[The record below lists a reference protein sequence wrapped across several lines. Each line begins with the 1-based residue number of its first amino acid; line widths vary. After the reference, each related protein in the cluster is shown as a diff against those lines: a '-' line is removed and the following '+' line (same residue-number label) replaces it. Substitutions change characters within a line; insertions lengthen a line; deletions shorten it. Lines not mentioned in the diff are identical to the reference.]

1 MTAHIITVGDELLI
15 GQVINTN
22 VAWLGEQLTLAGV
35 DVTEALTISDDQP
48 VIEAAIARSWAV
60 ADLVVVTG
68 GLGPTHDDVTREA
81 VAGFLGVPLVFHQD
95 VLDHVAHLFER
106 FKRTMPESNRSQAMA
121 PLGCEVLHNP
131 VGTAPGLWFA
141 GEHRGRKSAL
151 LVVPGV
157 PREMKR
163 IVADH
168 LMPRLATS
176 DSLRTIKHLTI
187 HTLGIGESH
196 LQEQIRDIVATLDPG
211 QRLAYLP
218 DMGSVR
224 LRISSFAKTP
234 EAANRQVESFAA
246 RVQERLGA
254 FVVGIDQDVLEQAV
268 GKLLMARGL
277 TVATAESCT
286 GGLIGDRI
294 TNISGASEYFKGGV
308 IAYCNSVKS
317 TVLGVSEEVLR
328 HEGAVSEQ
336 VAIQMALGVR
346 RLLDADIGLS
356 STGIMGPGGGTP
368 EKPVGT
374 VWIGYADASGA
385 EAQLIETRRERLP
398 NKQYASMA
406 VLDLLRK
413 KLLV

>member
-15 GQVINTN
+15 GQVVNTN

-48 VIEAAIARSWAV
+48 VIEAALERSWAT

-68 GLGPTHDDVTREA
+68 GLGPTNDDVTREA
-81 VAGFLGVPLVFHQD
+81 VAGFLGVPLVFHPD
-95 VLDHVAHLFER
+95 VLENVRRMFAR
-106 FKRTMPESNRSQAMA
+106 FNRTMPESNRSQAMA

-141 GEHRGRKSAL
+141 GAHRGRESIL

-157 PREMKR
+157 PREMMR
-163 IVADH
+163 VVTDH
-168 LMPRLATS
+168 LLPRLMS
-176 DSLRTIKHLTI
+176 SGNLRTIKHLTI

-224 LRISSFAKTP
+224 LRISAFAESP
-234 EAANRQVESFAA
+234 EAAIRQVETFAA
-246 RVQERLGA
+246 RIKERLGGY
-254 FVVGIDQDVLEQAV
+254 VVGVDQDVLELAV
-268 GKLLMARGL
+268 GNLLMARGL

-308 IAYCNSVKS
+308 IAYCNSVKT
-317 TVLGVSEEVLR
+317 TVLGVSDEVLR

-336 VAIQMALGVR
+336 AAMQMAAGVR
-346 RLLDADIGLS
+346 RLLDTDIGLS

-385 EAQLIETRRERLP
+385 EAHRIETRRERLL

-413 KLLV
+413 KLLA